1 MSSPLQWPLR
11 YGAHMAGRLTDKVA
25 FITGAARGQGRA
37 HAVRMAREGADIIA
51 VDIAGKLPSC
61 VRYDSATPEDL
72 DEPVRRVEAAGRQIM
87 ASATDIRDFDGLRQ
101 AVEDGV
107 AALGRL
113 DIVVANA
120 GISAPQAWN
129 EITPESFRDVMDVN
143 VTGTWNTVMAGAQ
156 KIIEGGRGGSIILIS
171 SAAGA
176 KMQPFMVHYTASK
189 HAVTGMA
196 RAFAAELGKHSIRV
210 NSVHPGAVNTP
221 MGSGDMISALGRA
234 IETYPQLAQMIT
246 PFLPT
251 WAAEP
256 EDIAD
261 AVCWLAGDESKNV
274 TAAAISIDQGMTQY

>member
-11 YGAHMAGRLTDKVA
+11 YGVHMTGRLTDKVA

-72 DEPVRRVEAAGRQIM
+72 AETVRLVEAAGRQIM

-120 GISAPQAWN
+120 GITAPQAWN

-156 KIIEGGRGGSIILIS
+156 KIIDGGRGGSIILIS
-171 SAAGA
+171 SAAGI
-176 KMQPFMVHYTASK
+176 KMEPFMVHYVVSK

-196 RAFAAELGKHSIRV
+196 RAFAAELGRHSIRV
-210 NSVHPGAVNTP
+210 NSVHPGAVATP
-221 MGSGDMISALGRA
+221 MGSGQMRDAIRSAGD
-234 IETYPQLAQMIT
+234 TYPYLRGLNRPLLPEGTAQ
-246 PFLPT
+246 
-251 WAAEP
+251 P

-261 AVCWLAGDESKNV
+261 AVAWLASD
-274 TAAAISIDQGMTQY
+274 